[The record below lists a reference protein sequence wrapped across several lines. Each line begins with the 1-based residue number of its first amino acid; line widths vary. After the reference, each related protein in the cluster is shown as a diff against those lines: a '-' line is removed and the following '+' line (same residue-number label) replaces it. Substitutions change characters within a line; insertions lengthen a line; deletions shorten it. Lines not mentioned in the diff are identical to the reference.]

1 MPDDIVEGSEPVE
14 EPQPESGNEPQAEP
28 AGNTIADAADAN
40 ATDSPA
46 AVDTEPEIHEISC
59 SNCGAPLTY
68 MKGEAVITCE
78 YCGTT
83 TMLAG
88 YDKIVTVESQY
99 LLPPRVGRDEAIG
112 IASGWLKK
120 GFYKSRDLPNKV
132 SWRETEARV
141 LPYWIV
147 RCTGNTRW
155 SGKQKRT
162 RTIGSG
168 KTKRTET
175 YWEPVQGRIT
185 EDYTWPVY
193 AREDT
198 SEFWGVR
205 NMEPGQ
211 QCVFPDWGK
220 FVLRFGGSKRAS
232 NKNLLEGKED
242 FSIDELKKSNM
253 QEHIINGQI
262 VQERAETSARNRI
275 IELHQTKAE
284 SQATVVSDIDT
295 TIDVQGVDLVY
306 VPIWEL
312 VYGYRGKDYH
322 VLVDA
327 SRQEVLSGEA
337 PVGKW
342 AKATI
347 FDIVF
352 MLIAA
357 IFAVIGATANG
368 ATWPWIGA
376 GIFGGSAIAYSIWTA
391 TMKE

>member
-1 MPDDIVEGSEPVE
+1 MPEEMNGSTDPA
-14 EPQPESGNEPQAEP
+14 AEP
-28 AGNTIADAADAN
+28 APESQSEPAAGPMETPAENTAAD
-40 ATDSPA
+40 DSK
-46 AVDTEPEIHEISC
+46 PEIHEISC
-59 SNCGAPLTY
+59 SNCGAPLAY
-68 MKGEAVITCE
+68 MEGEAVITCE

-88 YDKIVTVESQY
+88 YDNIVTVESHY
-99 LLPPRVGRDEAIG
+99 LLPPKVGRDEAIG

-120 GFYKSRDLPNKV
+120 GFYKSKELPNKV

-155 SGKQKRT
+155 SGQQKRT
-162 RTIGSG
+162 RTVGEG
-168 KTKRTET
+168 KNKRTET

-185 EDYTWPVY
+185 DDYTWPVY

-198 SEFWGVR
+198 SEFWGIR

-220 FVLRFGGSKRAS
+220 FFLRIGGSKKAP
-232 NKNLLEGKED
+232 NKNLLEGKKD
-242 FSIDELKKSNM
+242 FSIDELKKLNM
-253 QEHIINGQI
+253 QEHIVNGQI
-262 VQERAETSARNRI
+262 IQERAETSARNRI
-275 IELHQTKAE
+275 IELHQQKAE
-284 SQATVVSDIDT
+284 SKATKVTDIDT

-312 VYGYRGKDYH
+312 VYSFAGKDYH

-347 FDIVF
+347 FDVVF
-352 MLIAA
+352 LLIAA
-357 IFAVIGATANG
+357 IFAAIGGTAEG
-368 ATWPWIGA
+368 ASWPWIGA
-376 GIFGGSAIAYSIWTA
+376 AVFGGSAIAYSIWTA
-391 TMKE
+391 TVKE

>member
-1 MPDDIVEGSEPVE
+1 MPDDIVEGQEPLEESQEAPQE
-14 EPQPESGNEPQAEP
+14 EPQVEP
-28 AGNTIADAADAN
+28 AESA
-40 ATDSPA
+40 SP
-46 AVDTEPEIHEISC
+46 DNSKPSIKEISC

-68 MKGEAVITCE
+68 MEGEAVITCE

-88 YDKIVTVESQY
+88 YDNIVTVESHF
-99 LLPPRVGRDEAIG
+99 LLPPKVGRDEAIG

-120 GFYKSRDLPNKV
+120 GFYKSKELPNKV
-132 SWRETEARV
+132 SWRSTDARV

-155 SGKQKRT
+155 SGMQKRT
-162 RTIGSG
+162 RSVGTG
-168 KTKRTET
+168 KAKTTET
-175 YWEPVQGRIT
+175 YWEPVSGHIT

-198 SEFWGVR
+198 SEFWGIR
-205 NMEPGQ
+205 NIEPGMQ
-211 QCVFPDWGK
+211 SVFPDWGK
-220 FVLRFGGSKRAS
+220 FILRFGGSKRAP
-232 NKNLLEGKED
+232 NKNLLEGKMD
-242 FSIDELKKSNM
+242 FSIDELKKTNM
-253 QEHIINGQI
+253 HEHIVNGQI
-262 VQERAETSARNRI
+262 IQDRAETSARNRI

-284 SQATVVSDIDT
+284 SKATQVNDIDT

-306 VPIWEL
+306 LPIWEL
-312 VYGYRGKDYH
+312 VYSYRGKDYN

-352 MLIAA
+352 FIIAA
-357 IFAVIGATANG
+357 IFIVFGAMSDG

-376 GIFGGSAIAYSIWTA
+376 GIFGGSAIAYTVWTA

>member
-1 MPDDIVEGSEPVE
+1 MPEDIVDGTVPVE
-14 EPQPESGNEPQAEP
+14 EPQGESQGEPVE
-28 AGNTIADAADAN
+28 NTVVNDVAAD
-40 ATDSPA
+40 DSK
-46 AVDTEPEIHEISC
+46 PEIHEISC

-68 MKGEAVITCE
+68 MEGEAVITCE

-88 YDKIVTVESQY
+88 YDNIVTVESHY
-99 LLPPRVGRDEAIG
+99 LLPPKVGRDEAIG

-120 GFYKSRDLPNKV
+120 GFYKSKELPNKV

-155 SGKQKRT
+155 SGKKKKT
-162 RTIGSG
+162 KTIGEG
-168 KTKRTET
+168 KNKRTET
-175 YWEPVQGRIT
+175 YWEPVQGHIT
-185 EDYTWPVY
+185 DDYTWPVY

-220 FVLRFGGSKRAS
+220 FILKIGGSKKAS
-232 NKNLLEGKED
+232 NKNLLEGKMD
-242 FSIDELKKSNM
+242 FSIDELKKTNM

-262 VQERAETSARNRI
+262 VQERAEASAKSRI
-275 IELHQTKAE
+275 IELHQQKAE
-284 SQATVVSDIDT
+284 SKATIITDIDT
-295 TIDVQGVDLVY
+295 TIDVKGVDLVY

-312 VYGYRGKDYH
+312 VYSFAGKDYH

-347 FDIVF
+347 FDVVF
-352 MLIAA
+352 LFIAA
-357 IFAVIGATANG
+357 IFAAIGGISDG
-368 ATWPWIGA
+368 AAWPWIVA
-376 GIFGGSAIAYSIWTA
+376 GVFGGSAIAYSIWTA
-391 TMKE
+391 TMKK

>member
-1 MPDDIVEGSEPVE
+1 MPEDIVDGPEPVE
-14 EPQPESGNEPQAEP
+14 ESQGEPGGKPQGEAAGETQEAPAESTP
-28 AGNTIADAADAN
+28 ADN
-40 ATDSPA
+40 SKPL
-46 AVDTEPEIHEISC
+46 IHEISC
-59 SNCGAPLTY
+59 SNCGAPLAY
-68 MKGEAVITCE
+68 MEGEAVITCE

-88 YDKIVTVESQY
+88 YDNIVTVESHY
-99 LLPPRVGRDEAIG
+99 LLPPKVGRDEAIG

-120 GFYKSRDLPNKV
+120 GFYKSKELPNKV
-132 SWRETEARV
+132 TWRETEARV

-155 SGKQKRT
+155 SGMQKKT
-162 RTIGSG
+162 RTVGEG
-168 KTKRTET
+168 KSKTTET

-198 SEFWGVR
+198 SEFWGIR
-205 NMEPGQ
+205 NIEPGK

-220 FVLRFGGSKRAS
+220 FILRFGGSKRAP
-232 NKNLLEGKED
+232 NKNLLEGKMD
-242 FSIDELKKSNM
+242 FSIDELKKVNM

-262 VQERAETSARNRI
+262 IQERAETSARNRI
-275 IELHQTKAE
+275 IELHQQKAE
-284 SQATVVSDIDT
+284 SKATKVTDIDT
-295 TIDVQGVDLVY
+295 TIDVMGVDLVY
-306 VPIWEL
+306 LPIWEL
-312 VYGYRGKDYH
+312 VYNFAGKDYH

-347 FDIVF
+347 FDILF
-352 MLIAA
+352 FIIAA
-357 IFAVIGATANG
+357 IFAVIGGMADG
-368 ATWPWIGA
+368 AAWPWIA
-376 GIFGGSAIAYSIWTA
+376 TGIFGGSAIAYTIWTA

>member
-1 MPDDIVEGSEPVE
+1 MPEEMNNGNDPTEEISNAEHDDKKV
-14 EPQPESGNEPQAEP
+14 A
-28 AGNTIADAADAN
+28 
-40 ATDSPA
+40 
-46 AVDTEPEIHEISC
+46 IHEISC
-59 SNCGAPLTY
+59 SNCGAPLSY
-68 MKGEAVITCE
+68 MEGEAVITCE

-88 YDKIVTVESQY
+88 YDNIVTVESHY
-99 LLPPRVGRDEAIG
+99 LLPPKVGRDEAIG

-120 GFYKSRDLPNKV
+120 GFYKSKDLPNKV
-132 SWRETEARV
+132 SWRKTEVRV

-155 SGKQKRT
+155 SGMQKRT
-162 RTIGSG
+162 KTTG
-168 KTKRTET
+168 KGKNKTSET

-185 EDYTWPVY
+185 DDYTWPVY

-198 SEFWGVR
+198 SEFWGIR
-205 NMEPGQ
+205 NIEPGK

-220 FVLRFGGSKRAS
+220 FIFRIGGSKKAP
-232 NKNLLEGKED
+232 NKDLLEGKMD
-242 FSIDELKKSNM
+242 FSIDELKKFNM

-262 VQERAETSARNRI
+262 IQEKAEVSARNRI
-275 IELHQTKAE
+275 IELHQQKAE
-284 SQATVVSDIDT
+284 SKATKITDVDT

-312 VYGYRGKDYH
+312 EYAYKDKNYRI
-322 VLVDA
+322 LVDA

-342 AKATI
+342 AKATV
-347 FDIVF
+347 FDIIF
-352 MLIAA
+352 LLIAA
-357 IFAVIGATANG
+357 IFAAIGGTTDG
-368 ATWPWIGA
+368 ASWPWIGA
-376 GIFGGSAIAYSIWTA
+376 GVFGGSAVAYFIWTA

>member
-1 MPDDIVEGSEPVE
+1 MPEENNGGTEPIEGSVDVPQNAKSTEPVE
-14 EPQPESGNEPQAEP
+14 EPVETPVES
-28 AGNTIADAADAN
+28 TV
-40 ATDSPA
+40 
-46 AVDTEPEIHEISC
+46 AVDAKPDIHEINC
-59 SNCGAPLTY
+59 TNCGAPLSY
-68 MKGEAVITCE
+68 MEGEAVITCE

-88 YDKIVTVESQY
+88 YDNIVTVESHF
-99 LLPPRVGRDEAIG
+99 LLPPKVGRDEAIG

-120 GFYKSRDLPNKV
+120 GFYKSKDLPNKV
-132 SWRETEARV
+132 TWRKTEARV

-155 SGKQKRT
+155 SGMQKRT
-162 RTIGSG
+162 KTVGEG
-168 KTKRTET
+168 KNKATKTF
-175 YWEPVQGRIT
+175 WEPVQGRIT

-198 SEFWGVR
+198 SEFWGIR
-205 NMEPGQ
+205 NIEPGK

-220 FVLRFGGSKRAS
+220 FIFRLGGSKKAP
-232 NKNLLEGKED
+232 NKNLLEGKMD
-242 FSIDELKKSNM
+242 FSIDELKKANM

-262 VQERAETSARNRI
+262 IQERAESSARNRI
-275 IELHQTKAE
+275 IELHQQKAE
-284 SQATVVSDIDT
+284 SKATKITDIDT
-295 TIDVQGVDLVY
+295 IIDVQGVDLVY

-312 VYGYRGKDYH
+312 VYSFAGKDYN

-347 FDIVF
+347 FDIIF
-352 MLIAA
+352 LLIAA
-357 IFAVIGATANG
+357 IFAALGVTSDGAA
-368 ATWPWIGA
+368 WPWIA
-376 GIFGGSAIAYSIWTA
+376 TGIFGGSAIAYSVWTA

>member
-1 MPDDIVEGSEPVE
+1 MPDDITDGPEPVEGSAETP
-14 EPQPESGNEPQAEP
+14 GAEP
-28 AGNTIADAADAN
+28 AETAPENTALD
-40 ATDSPA
+40 DSKPA
-46 AVDTEPEIHEISC
+46 IKEISC

-68 MKGEAVITCE
+68 MEGEAVITCE

-88 YDKIVTVESQY
+88 YDNIVTVESHY
-99 LLPPRVGRDEAIG
+99 LLPPKVGRDEAIG

-120 GFYKSRDLPNKV
+120 GFYKSKDLPNKV

-162 RTIGSG
+162 KTVGEG
-168 KTKRTET
+168 DNKKTKT

-185 EDYTWPVY
+185 DDYTWPVY

-220 FVLRFGGSKRAS
+220 FVLRIGGSKKAP
-232 NKNLLEGKED
+232 NKNLLEGKMD
-242 FSIDELKKSNM
+242 FSIDELKKYKM
-253 QEHIINGQI
+253 QEHIINGQ
-262 VQERAETSARNRI
+262 VTQDRAETSARNRI
-275 IELHQTKAE
+275 IELHQQKAE
-284 SQATVVSDIDT
+284 SKATVVSDIDT

-306 VPIWEL
+306 LPIWEL
-312 VYGYRGKDYH
+312 IYGYGGKDYH

-327 SRQEVLSGEA
+327 CRQEVLSGEA

-347 FDIVF
+347 FDVF
-352 MLIAA
+352 FLIIAA
-357 IFAVIGATANG
+357 VFAVIGGTSQG
-368 ATWPWIGA
+368 ASWPWIGA
-376 GIFGGSAIAYSIWTA
+376 GIFGGSAITYTIWTA
-391 TMKE
+391 TMRE